1 MNFKHFMLA
10 ATLTSILA
18 VGCKSLKKS
27 GADTGSGSTNTSGQ
41 TPTSNPQTGITA
53 PSPEIGVFL
62 DKIAVEIRDR
72 LKGVD
77 VTRTVA
83 GIKITFDPEVSF
95 NLNSSD
101 LTSQAQ
107 TNIGN
112 LADIMQKHRQI
123 NIDISGHADSTGR
136 QIFNQKLSGKRAS
149 SFASSLQ
156 TKGVEKT
163 RILSTV
169 GYGATQPKATNATP
183 EGRRANRRIDAI
195 ITVRE
200 DSFK

>member
-10 ATLTSILA
+10 TLLTSVLV

-27 GADTGSGSTNTSGQ
+27 GSDTGSGSTNTSGQ
-41 TPTSNPQTGITA
+41 TPATNPKSTTA
-53 PSPEIGVFL
+53 TTSPEVGVFL
-62 DKIAVEIRDR
+62 DKVAVEIRDR

-101 LTSQAQ
+101 LTAQAQ
-107 TNIGN
+107 THIGN
-112 LADIMQKHRQI
+112 LADIMHKHPQT

-136 QIFNQKLSGKRAS
+136 QAFNQKLSEKRAS
-149 SFASSLQ
+149 SFANSLQ
-156 TKGVEKT
+156 AKGVEKA
-163 RILSTV
+163 RVLSAV
-169 GYGATQPKATNATP
+169 GYGATQPKASNTTP
-183 EGRRANRRIDAI
+183 EGRRANRRIDAV

>member
-1 MNFKHFMLA
+1 MNFKFFIVA
-10 ATLTSILA
+10 ATLTSTLA

-27 GADTGSGSTNTSGQ
+27 GSDIDSSSTGTSGQ
-41 TPTSNPQTGITA
+41 TSATNPKLKPTM
-53 PSPEIGVFL
+53 PSAEVGVFL

-95 NLNSSD
+95 GLNSSN
-101 LTSQAQ
+101 LTAQAQ
-107 TNIGN
+107 TNIDN
-112 LADIMQKHRQI
+112 LADIMQKHLQT
-123 NIDISGHADSTGR
+123 NIDVSGHADSTGR
-136 QIFNQKLSGKRAS
+136 QVFNQKLSEKRAA
-149 SFASSLQ
+149 SFANSLQ

-163 RILSTV
+163 RILSV
-169 GYGATQPKATNATP
+169 AGYGATQPKATNATP
-183 EGRRANRRIDAI
+183 DGRRANRRIDAV

>member
-10 ATLTSILA
+10 TLLTSVLA
-18 VGCKSLKKS
+18 IGCKSLKKS
-27 GADTGSGSTNTSGQ
+27 GSDTGSGSTNTSGQ
-41 TPTSNPQTGITA
+41 TPATNPKSGTA
-53 PSPEIGVFL
+53 TPSPEVGVFL
-62 DKIAVEIRDR
+62 DKVATEIRDR

-101 LTSQAQ
+101 LTAQAQ
-107 TNIGN
+107 TNINN
-112 LADIMQKHRQI
+112 LADIMHKHPQT

-136 QIFNQKLSGKRAS
+136 QAFNQKLSDKRAN
-149 SFASSLQ
+149 SFANSLQ
-156 TKGVEKT
+156 AKGVEKI
-163 RILSTV
+163 RVLSAV
-169 GYGATQPKATNATP
+169 GYGATQPKASNTTP
-183 EGRRANRRIDAI
+183 EGRRTNRRIDAI